1 MARKVKCRKC
11 GSQIDQK
18 TAFKVVVGGKVNTYY
33 CNEEEYDLVLAERKV
48 KDDTY
53 ECINK
58 IFGYII
64 TNTAIYKEI
73 NALVKVYGYELIL
86 SYLQENF
93 DYLHNLMSRDFEKEY
108 GRIRYFSVVLSNNLA
123 DYKKAQEVNVE
134 ESAIREVVVDMPEIH
149 YKRKNKRR
157 ALDEIE

>member
-18 TAFKVVVGGKVNTYY
+18 TAFKVVVGKVNTYY
-33 CNEEEYDLVLAERKV
+33 CNEAEYDLVLAERKV

-93 DYLHNLMSRDFEKEY
+93 DYLHSLMSRDFEKEY
-108 GRIRYFSVVLSNNLA
+108 GKIRYFSVVLSNNLA
-123 DYKKAQEVNVE
+123 DYRKAQEVNVE

-149 YKRKNKRR
+149 YKRKTKRR

>member
-11 GSQIDQK
+11 GSQIDQN
-18 TAFKVVVGGKVNTYY
+18 TAFKVVVGKVNTYY
-33 CNEEEYDLVLAERKV
+33 CNEKEYDLVLAERKV

-93 DYLHNLMSRDFEKEY
+93 DYLHSLMSRDFEKEY